1 MTIRGTENTY
11 KKTKITLKRL
21 INEVEIAMLDRP
33 PHIREGQFVFNYI
46 EKEYGQ
52 VARDVMEYDGVDCF
66 YIDRNIEKFLAC
78 VHKRL
83 NSNGD

>member
-1 MTIRGTENTY
+1 MTLREFF
-11 KKTKITLKRL
+11 
-21 INEVEIAMLDRP
+21 EEIDVALLDRE

-46 EKEYGQ
+46 ERKYGS
-52 VARDVMEYDGVDCF
+52 VAREVIEIDGVDCF
-66 YIDRNIEKFLAC
+66 YMDRDIIKFLKC